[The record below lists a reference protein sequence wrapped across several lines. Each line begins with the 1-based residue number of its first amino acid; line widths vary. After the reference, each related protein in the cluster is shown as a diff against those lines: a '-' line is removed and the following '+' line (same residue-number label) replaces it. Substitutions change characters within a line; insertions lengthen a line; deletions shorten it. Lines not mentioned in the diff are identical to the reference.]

1 MISFLRRDLSFPI
14 LAATVGSTLGLLEST
29 LWVASDLVQAIDPAI
44 KLIFDGYFAYGLAA
58 TLLALPWW
66 AFAVMRHWSRE
77 ARNAAAV
84 ALPTAVFLAFGVLS
98 RLPTETLAKASVSL
112 SAAVAV
118 GFVVYWPVRNLVL
131 RFRFLGTVE
140 VWLFAQSWFFL
151 RIILLLTTRYETG
164 LWKWPALAVAL
175 LPFGYFTRAKFLGSG
190 RVHPGWLAGLCVSA
204 LAIIATLPF
213 WPVRAEAAQRRT
225 LPNVLLITIDTLRA
239 DHVGAYGYGKAQTPN
254 LDRLADE
261 GVLFSQAIAPAT
273 ETCPS
278 HTSILTGLYPAQHG
292 TLFNEGVVHIDK
304 RSVTAVPEILASRGY
319 RTAAFVSGATLSDG
333 ICGLSF
339 RFDLFDENFSGWKW
353 TSKAALKLSLFK
365 LAVNV
370 APAVMEQMNKVERP
384 ATQTTDQA
392 VRWLRTRGDHPFFLW
407 VHYFDPHEPYRPP
420 GPFVPPW
427 VDDVLARANGA
438 WYGLP
443 LTLREQIIRNPKQVD
458 HMIGRYDGEIAYTDT
473 QIGRLLREVES
484 LGLEEDTLVVLT
496 ADHGE
501 GLGEHNT
508 YFDHVSNLYDE
519 NLRVPLILRYPNRIP
534 EGKKVYRQV
543 RLVDIAPTI
552 LDLFGVKDESFN
564 TSGQSLLPLLGDQDR
579 QPQRTAFAA
588 IYPESEGGSREWGI
602 YALRT
607 ETHKLIRTTPW
618 WRRYRQFPEREELY
632 ELSFDFG
639 EENDIISQ
647 SPPALLEM
655 RRALDTFSSLRP
667 STQTQLSEEAKEQLR
682 SLGYLD

>member
-1 MISFLRRDLSFPI
+1 MTSFPHRDLSFPI

-29 LWVASDLVQAIDPAI
+29 LWVAGELVQAIDPAI
-44 KLIFDGYFAYGLAA
+44 KLIFDGYFAYGVAA
-58 TLLALPWW
+58 ALLALPWW
-66 AFAVMRHWSRE
+66 AVAAIRRWNPE

-84 ALPTAVFLAFGVLS
+84 ALATGMFLALGVLS
-98 RLPTETLAKASVSL
+98 RLPTETLAKAAVSL
-112 SAAVAV
+112 PAAVAV
-118 GFVVYWPVRNLVL
+118 GFVFYWPVRNLVL

-140 VWLFAQSWFFL
+140 VWLFVQSWFFL

-175 LPFGYFTRAKFLGSG
+175 LPFWYFTREKFLGSG
-190 RVHPGWLAGLCVSA
+190 RVHPGWLAGLCASA

-213 WPVRAEAAQRRT
+213 WPVRAKAAQRGT

-292 TLFNEGVVHIDK
+292 TLFNEGVVHSDK
-304 RSVTAVPEILASRGY
+304 HSVTAVPEILASRGY
-319 RTAAFVSGATLSDG
+319 RTAAFVSGATLSDA

-365 LAVNV
+365 LAVNIV
-370 APAVMEQMNKVERP
+370 PAAMEQMNKVERP

-392 VRWLRTRGDHPFFLW
+392 LRWLRTRGDHPFFLW

-420 GPFVPPW
+420 EPFVPPW
-427 VDDVLARANGA
+427 VDDVVARANGA

-443 LTLREQIIRNPKQVD
+443 RTLREQVIRNPKQVD

-473 QIGRLLREVES
+473 QIGRLLTEMES
-484 LGLEEDTLVVLT
+484 LGLQEDTLVVLT

-501 GLGEHNT
+501 SLGEHNT

-519 NLRVPLILRYPNRIP
+519 NLKVPLILRYPNRIP
-534 EGKKVYRQV
+534 KGKRVYRQV

-552 LDLFGVKDESFN
+552 LELFGVKDERFN
-564 TSGQSLLPLLGDQDR
+564 TSGQSLLPLLGNQDQ

-588 IYPESEGGSREWGI
+588 IYPESESGSREWGI

-618 WRRYRQFPEREELY
+618 WRRYQQFPEREELFDLRSDPN
-632 ELSFDFG
+632 ELT
-639 EENDIISQ
+639 DILFEFPETLPELRDQ
-647 SPPALLEM
+647 LTRFTARRLPAPPAM
-655 RRALDTFSSLRP
+655 
-667 STQTQLSEEAKEQLR
+667 SEEVKEQLK

>member
-1 MISFLRRDLSFPI
+1 MTSFLRRDLSFPI

-29 LWVASDLVQAIDPAI
+29 LWVAGELVQAIDPAI
-44 KLIFDGYFAYGLAA
+44 KLIFDGYFAYGLVAA
-58 TLLALPWW
+58 LLALPWW
-66 AFAVMRHWSRE
+66 AVATIRRWNPE

-84 ALPTAVFLAFGVLS
+84 ALATGLFLALGVLS
-98 RLPTETLAKASVSL
+98 RLPTETLAKAAVSL
-112 SAAVAV
+112 PAAVAV

-140 VWLFAQSWFFL
+140 VWLFVQSWFFL

-164 LWKWPALAVAL
+164 LWKWPALAIAL
-175 LPFGYFTRAKFLGSG
+175 LPFGYFTREKFLGSG
-190 RVHPGWLAGLCVSA
+190 RVHPGWLAGLCASA

-213 WPVRAEAAQRRT
+213 WPVRAKAAQRGT
-225 LPNVLLITIDTLRA
+225 VPNVLLITIDTLRA

-278 HTSILTGLYPAQHG
+278 HTSILSGVYPFQHG
-292 TLFNEGVVHIDK
+292 TLFNAGPVHADK
-304 RSVTAVPEILASRGY
+304 HATTTVPEILASRGY
-319 RTAAFVSGATLSDG
+319 RTAAFVSGATLSDA

-353 TSKAALKLSLFK
+353 TSKAALELSLFK
-365 LAVNV
+365 LAVNI
-370 APAVMEQMNKVERP
+370 APAAMEQMNKVERP

-427 VDDVLARANGA
+427 VDDVVARANGA

-443 LTLREQIIRNPKQVD
+443 RTLREQVIRNPKQVD

-473 QIGRLLREVES
+473 QIGRLLTEMES
-484 LGLEEDTLVVLT
+484 LGLQEDTLVVLT

-519 NLRVPLILRYPNRIP
+519 NLKVPLILRYPNRIP
-534 EGKKVYRQV
+534 KGKRVYRQV

-552 LDLFGVKDESFN
+552 LELFGVKDERFN
-564 TSGQSLLPLLGDQDR
+564 TSGQSLLPLLGNQDR
-579 QPQRTAFAA
+579 QPPRTAFAA

-618 WRRYRQFPEREELY
+618 WRRHRQFTEREELFDLRSDPN
-632 ELSFDFG
+632 ELT
-639 EENDIISQ
+639 DILFEFPETLPELRDQLTRFTARRLPAPPVMSQ
-647 SPPALLEM
+647 EV
-655 RRALDTFSSLRP
+655 
-667 STQTQLSEEAKEQLR
+667 KEQLK